1 MCALKRYKKKMVNW
15 ILTKPIEWCTTVCWT
30 FTAVDYNFLSK
41 KTISSLKQLLLQ
53 KYSSYQTIKY
63 PLINIIITFF
73 FFCFTF
79 SLHLEIVKPII
90 QTSRAHKTWK
100 FDRSSEAFRREST
113 ETAHGA
119 LAASSFAPFS
129 GWRFSACALVYHT
142 SLISRPISSLVKELR
157 DDLRDPPQWI
167 CQNVT
172 KYI

>member
-73 FFCFTF
+73 FFALLLV
-79 SLHLEIVKPII
+79 SI
-90 QTSRAHKTWK
+90 WK
-100 FDRSSEAFRREST
+100 
-113 ETAHGA
+113 
-119 LAASSFAPFS
+119 L
-129 GWRFSACALVYHT
+129 
-142 SLISRPISSLVKELR
+142 
-157 DDLRDPPQWI
+157 
-167 CQNVT
+167 
-172 KYI
+172 